1 MRRIIE
7 AARATVAAIRQQ
19 LWAVARQS
27 ERTLLLGT
35 ILLASAVSGA
45 TGFVL
50 SQYYLADVW
59 SSLVFPPSD
68 CWAESGLRIGVHC
81 FSDYPVTVTV
91 ALRPDPWDPFW
102 FPLAGSAYQPLRIE
116 YPAAGLVPH
125 LLLGSLGKWF
135 GAPQLGL
142 VIALTIVTVAV
153 LAPAVW
159 AARGARGLER
169 VVVLVACGVAAV
181 PAWVA
186 IDRGN
191 LVGLVAP
198 TGLFFLVALCR
209 RRWGLVAVGVVLAAL
224 VKPQYAILV
233 VVLFAA
239 RRWRLGGVAVAGVI
253 VTNVVA
259 YLLWPQHFPGTIAQ
273 SFHNAVRYTSYGQ
286 VSDLGNVSF
295 ANGLFILGRA
305 VTRALT
311 GHGVPADMINPIESV
326 VGYALLVVVVVC
338 IVALGRRI
346 DPIWAGVVL
355 LTTASLSPPLSFGYY
370 LVFALPIAALVVRDP
385 DGAAG
390 SGIFDRL
397 SAVGDHRRAVGVC
410 VSLAAALSIAQI
422 ALPGQRSQMEI
433 PVELGG
439 THTLTIVPTTALL
452 ASLAWLIACA
462 VIIASYARKPLPL
475 HVAPINGTAE
485 ATVPDGKAAPTVSVN
500 E

>member
-1 MRRIIE
+1 MQRIIE

-19 LWAVARQS
+19 VWAVARQS

-50 SQYYLADVW
+50 SQYYSVDVLT
-59 SSLVFPPSD
+59 SLVVKPRD
-68 CWAESGLRIGVHC
+68 CWAESGLRIGSHC
-81 FSDYPVTVTV
+81 FSDYPVTETV
-91 ALRPDPWDPFW
+91 AMSPNPWEPIW
-102 FPLAGSAYQPLRIE
+102 LPLASQAYNPLRIE
-116 YPAAGLVPH
+116 YPAAGLVPQ
-125 LLLGSLGKWF
+125 LLLGTLGKWF
-135 GAPQLGL
+135 GTPQLGL
-142 VIALTIVTVAV
+142 VVALTILTVAL

-169 VVVLVACGVAAV
+169 IVVFLACGVAAV

-198 TGLFFLVALCR
+198 MALVFLVALCR

-224 VKPQYAILV
+224 VKPQFAILV

-239 RRWRLGGVAVAGVI
+239 RRWRLGSATVAGVI
-253 VTNVVA
+253 VTNLAA
-259 YLLWPQHFPGTIAQ
+259 YLLWPQHFPGTIVQ
-273 SFHNAVRYTSYGQ
+273 SIHNAVGYTSSGPI
-286 VSDLGNVSF
+286 SGWSNVSF
-295 ANGLFILGRA
+295 GNGLFFVAQRA
-305 VTRALT
+305 IWALT
-311 GHGVPADMINPIESV
+311 GHDLPDGLINRAESV
-326 VGYALLVVVVVC
+326 VGFAILVVVVVC

-355 LTTASLSPPLSFGYY
+355 LTTASLFPPLSYSYY

-390 SGIFDRL
+390 SGIFDRVA
-397 SAVGDHRRAVGVC
+397 AVGDHRRAVGVC
-410 VSLAAALSIAQI
+410 VSLAAALSIAQF
-422 ALPGQRSQMEI
+422 ALPVRRYEAEM

-439 THTLTIVPTTALL
+439 PHTLTVVPTTALL
-452 ASLAWLIACA
+452 VPLAWLIACA
-462 VIIASYARKPLPL
+462 VIIASYARKPVPR
-475 HVAPINGTAE
+475 HVAPTNGTAE
-485 ATVPDGKAAPTVSVN
+485 ATVPDGKAASTVSVD